1 MNVSGTE
8 TEIKIPVADLEPLRA
23 KLRESGAV
31 ETRAAHEEDN
41 TLYDDAAGRLSGA
54 GVALRLRIAGGRGL
68 LTFKGEARFQGD
80 LKIREELETAVGD
93 PETMRAIL
101 VRLGFVP
108 RFRYQ
113 KRRQELE
120 LLGCTVCLDET
131 PIGSF
136 VEIEGSADDIRTA
149 LARLGLESARAE
161 RDSYAGLYARARRR
175 EPGLPPDMLFS
186 R

>member
-8 TEIKIPVADLEPLRA
+8 TEVKIPVPDFELLRA
-23 KLRESGAV
+23 RLRESGAV
-31 ETRAAHEEDN
+31 ETRAVHDEDN

-54 GVALRLRIAGGRGL
+54 GWALRLRIAGGRGI

-80 LKIREELETAVGD
+80 LKIREERETGVEE
-93 PETMRAIL
+93 PEAMRAIL
-101 VRLGFVP
+101 ARLGFVP

-113 KRRQELE
+113 KRRQELQ

-131 PIGSF
+131 PIGCF
-136 VEIEGSADDIRTA
+136 VEVEGGADDIRKA
-149 LARLGLESARAE
+149 LDRLGLGSAPAE